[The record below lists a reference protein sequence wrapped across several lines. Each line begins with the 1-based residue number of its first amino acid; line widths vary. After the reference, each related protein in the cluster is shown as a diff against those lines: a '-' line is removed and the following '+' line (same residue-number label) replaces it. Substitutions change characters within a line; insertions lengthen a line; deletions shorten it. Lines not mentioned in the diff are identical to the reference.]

1 MTARRPR
8 SRARLHPAPASRA
21 GVVLALLAV
30 LATGRVAA
38 QTLGAGAA
46 APAPAGPASA
56 TPRRPGS
63 DYMSPA
69 LQALQRDDAQ
79 NPAQLWVVEGR
90 QLWQRAAANGQRC
103 ATCHALTAGTAP
115 RHLADAAARH
125 PAWDASRGR
134 PITLPARIDQCRV
147 QHLGLPSQGPDGD
160 EVLAL
165 GALLAQQSRGQPIQA
180 STAPGMAPWVARG
193 QSLWQA
199 RLGQLN
205 LACMHCHDQRAGQRL
220 GGAPIPQAHPTGYPL
235 YRLEW
240 QTLGSLQRRLRGC
253 LVGVRAEAWAPQAD
267 EWLALESFL
276 ARRADGMTHEG
287 AALRP

>member
-1 MTARRPR
+1 MTPR
-8 SRARLHPAPASRA
+8 KPWSRKRLQRA
-21 GVVLALLAV
+21 MAMLAGAVLALLENCTV
-30 LATGRVAA
+30 EA
-38 QTLGAGAA
+38 QTLDAA
-46 APAPAGPASA
+46 
-56 TPRRPGS
+56 TRRPGS
-63 DYMSPA
+63 DFMSPA

-79 NPAQLWVVEGR
+79 NPAQLWVVEGQR
-90 QLWQRAAANGQRC
+90 LWQRAAANGQRC
-103 ATCHALTAGTAP
+103 AACHALTPGPAP

-125 PAWDASRGR
+125 PVWDAARGR

-147 QHLGLPSQGPDGD
+147 QHLGLTSQGPEGD

-165 GALLAQQSRGQPIQA
+165 GALLAQQSRGLAIA
-180 STAPGMAPWVARG
+180 APGPELAPWVARG
-193 QSLWQA
+193 ETLWRS

-253 LVGVRAEAWAPQAD
+253 LVGVRAEAWVADAD
-267 EWLALESFL
+267 EWLALESYL
-276 ARRADGMTHEG
+276 AQRAAGMTHEG

>member
-1 MTARRPR
+1 MNQRKPR
-8 SRARLHPAPASRA
+8 SRTRFHRA
-21 GVVLALLAV
+21 MAMLGGALLALLDSCTV
-30 LATGRVAA
+30 EA
-38 QTLGAGAA
+38 QTLGAA
-46 APAPAGPASA
+46 ASA
-56 TPRRPGS
+56 TSASAETVATSSHRRPGS
-63 DYMSPA
+63 DFMSPA
-69 LQALQRDDAQ
+69 LQAMQRDDAQ

-90 QLWQRAAANGQRC
+90 RLWDRAAANGQRC
-103 ATCHALTAGTAP
+103 AACHALTPGPAP

-125 PAWDASRGR
+125 PAWDAARDR
-134 PITLPARIDQCRV
+134 PINLPERIARCRV
-147 QHLGLPSQGPDGD
+147 QHLGLPSQGPDDD

-165 GALLAQQSRGQPIQA
+165 SALLAQQSRGQAIQA
-180 STAPGMAPWVARG
+180 SSAPGMAAWVMRG
-193 QSLWQA
+193 QTIWRT

-253 LVGVRAEAWAPQAD
+253 LVGVRAEPWAPQAD
-267 EWLALESFL
+267 EWLALESYL
-276 ARRADGMTHEG
+276 ARRADGMAHEG